1 MRGRQCSGGT
11 VPKLSQIATRIF
23 AAGVGIRALHDLRLT
38 RFFGGGNLLTYSFL
52 QGQQPVLH
60 FLQGGSVQIL
70 QFGLCQLLQ
79 FLLHLAELF
88 AAIDVHFFHY

>member
-1 MRGRQCSGGT
+1 MQ
-11 VPKLSQIATRIF
+11 KLSHIATRIF
-23 AAGVGIRALHDLRLT
+23 AARGGIRELHDLRLT
-38 RFFGGGNLLTYSFL
+38 CLFGGGNLLAYAFL